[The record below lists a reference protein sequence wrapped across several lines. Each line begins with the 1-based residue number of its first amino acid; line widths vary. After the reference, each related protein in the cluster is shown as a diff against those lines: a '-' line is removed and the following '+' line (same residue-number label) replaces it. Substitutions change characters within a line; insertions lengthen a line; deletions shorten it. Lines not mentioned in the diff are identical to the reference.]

1 MTKSGLSFDFIY
13 EQFNPEFDSNLNSIL
28 RESTNLGIGVS
39 KYIVGN
45 KLKLQASA
53 FKINYKNSVAGA
65 GLDDDEFMSAAFL
78 VQIAF

>member
-1 MTKSGLSFDFIY
+1 M
-13 EQFNPEFDSNLNSIL
+13 
-28 RESTNLGIGVS
+28 TNLGIGVS

-53 FKINYKNSVAGA
+53 FKTNYKNSVA